1 MRLKCSIFN
10 IRSSVFYVILFLLI
24 TGYRIMI
31 TTTPSAK
38 AACWCNDPKKDLCR
52 CQKTGTSP
60 FPAQFQGIQMY
71 CDTEEETFAYD
82 TLKSPICGT
91 SPEIIPWCAY
101 GIDGNQNFWVCYG
114 ANFAQ
119 GVSSLPTPPIKGQI
133 ETQTSGPFTF
143 NGQSFGSSGINT
155 VKVCSD
161 NVFCCGSD
169 NSCSQTGV
177 PPKPND
183 CSPSLPSVTPPYG
196 FCTNI
201 ARSGAGESRLWFPQL
216 RNISALST
224 LLQSIFNPSPS
235 SFNKNAEPPA
245 PQSAALDNPAA
256 VTTRITL
263 HQGKDDDTPIVNQS
277 DNNSSLRVDQ
287 PAPDPLY
294 SFNDPSLPY
303 KASGFCSIADTRA
316 NPGDDLLGPTI
327 TARLIYTQKYQ
338 YQAAPSLNCFGDGA
352 YVSEEDRK
360 NCCSF
365 KAAGIVAPQD
375 GYFSDPKFQEKRYR
389 CGTLPG
395 VREKTQGRIA
405 VFTKTP
411 LIEYIYNTLV
421 VGPQS
426 VIKRLFPL
434 GNPKEFKEITSTAN
448 YSAQAPDADQLV
460 VGGQAGVTPTIYFP
474 HIGSLYEYFL
484 QGLQKALRPLG
495 GTFSSVPPPLLGDCN
510 TVAAA
515 TTSAPA
521 CPSGS
526 SLPFSYAC
534 NINSELKTI
543 TQEAGGAYGV
553 PPAIIAGILSIET
566 RNGVFGVS
574 KDEVTLHNTYGAYT
588 PYLCQPNACGAM
600 GAMQLLTGYGVQSSC
615 SQATGINNWATYS
628 CKSESENPNPGNLR
642 DTIFAGAKMIKT
654 ISGTTPAQNSNWS
667 QDVVIQVAEGYYGSC
682 SESFNL
688 KT

>member
-1 MRLKCSIFN
+1 MSKYLSFV
-10 IRSSVFYVILFLLI
+10 VFVVLVFIGIYSPPPA
-24 TGYRIMI
+24 G
-31 TTTPSAK
+31 

-71 CDTEEETFAYD
+71 CDTKEETLAYD

-91 SPEIIPWCAY
+91 SHEIIPWCAY

-119 GVSSLPTPPIKGQI
+119 GASSLPTPPIKG
-133 ETQTSGPFTF
+133 EVKTETSGPFTF
-143 NGQSFGSSGINT
+143 NGQPFGSSGTNYVT
-155 VKVCSD
+155 VCSD
-161 NVFCCGSD
+161 NNFCCGSN
-169 NSCSQTGV
+169 NSCSQTGI
-177 PPKPND
+177 PPE
-183 CSPSLPSVTPPYG
+183 PSSCTPSVSSVTPPYG

-201 ARSGAGESRLWFPQL
+201 ARTGAGESRLWFPQL

-245 PQSAALDNPAA
+245 PQSAALDNPAV

-263 HQGKDDDTPIVNQS
+263 HQGKDDDTPIVNQD
-277 DNNSSLRVDQ
+277 DNNSSLRVNQ

-294 SFNDPSLPY
+294 SFNDPNLPY

-338 YQAAPSLNCFGDGA
+338 YPAAASLNCFGDNA

-365 KAAGIVAPQD
+365 KAAGIESTQD
-375 GYFSDPKFQEKRYR
+375 GYFDPAKKEKRYV

-395 VREKTQGRIA
+395 HREKTQGRIA

-426 VIKRLFPL
+426 VIKRIFPL
-434 GNPKEFKEITSTAN
+434 GNPTEFKEIPGEAK
-448 YSAQAPDADQLV
+448 YPASAVGLNQEGQFADLK
-460 VGGQAGVTPTIYFP
+460 VGKSSDTPTIYFP
-474 HIGSLYEYFL
+474 HVGSIYEYFL
-484 QGLQKALRPLG
+484 QGLQKALRP
-495 GTFSSVPPPLLGDCN
+495 FSGIMPTPFPSPSPTNGRP
-510 TVAAA
+510 
-515 TTSAPA
+515 APQTQTLCA
-521 CPSGS
+521 NQPDG
-526 SLPFSYAC
+526 
-534 NINSELKTI
+534 TI
-543 TQEAGGAYGV
+543 TA
-553 PPAIIAGILSIET
+553 P
-566 RNGVFGVS
+566 NGQKICCKNKVAVS
-574 KDEVTLHNTYGAYT
+574 G
-588 PYLCQPNACGAM
+588 
-600 GAMQLLTGYGVQSSC
+600 
-615 SQATGINNWATYS
+615 
-628 CKSESENPNPGNLR
+628 
-642 DTIFAGAKMIKT
+642 
-654 ISGTTPAQNSNWS
+654 
-667 QDVVIQVAEGYYGSC
+667 GSC
-682 SESFNL
+682 P
-688 KT
+688 